1 MNPQDA
7 PQLRDIHLPP
17 DPGWWPPAPGWWLLA
32 LLLLL
37 SGVFASRHAWR
48 ALRVRRWRRRVLAEL
63 DQLVAA
69 HAAQPDSARFVAG
82 ISQLLRRAAR
92 QLDPRAATLRGDA
105 WLDFLDGRLPG
116 GRAAA
121 ASFRGAAASG
131 LADAAYRPSHDPALQ
146 TVDVPALA
154 ALARSWLAGVAAEL
168 AHA

>member
-63 DQLVAA
+63 DQLV
-69 HAAQPDSARFVAG
+69 
-82 ISQLLRRAAR
+82 
-92 QLDPRAATLRGDA
+92 
-105 WLDFLDGRLPG
+105 
-116 GRAAA
+116 
-121 ASFRGAAASG
+121 FR
-131 LADAAYRPSHDPALQ
+131 H
-146 TVDVPALA
+146 
-154 ALARSWLAGVAAEL
+154 
-168 AHA
+168 